1 MHACS
6 ACVRAC
12 VRPASLRASREQR
25 AMRMD
30 FSWTLQQQKRRATLA
45 KSMLHPP
52 TPTHAAS
59 IHRRRAGR
67 ARRALGAPLDHAR
80 THCRH
85 ARVHV
90 RTHTWSHAECRSY
103 IGTPSASLMHSRTQ
117 RPTSAP
123 HPPLPHAPPS
133 ARVTHARTACRHAR
147 VHRAHSQVRGPN
159 PRVVHP
165 PSPRSHAK
173 TYAPP
178 PRRALCPCT
187 AVSPLRGCLAAPLH
201 VATRRQPGA
210 SEVTTPSSTP
220 HVAQSPRRFEMG
232 FLRHHV

>member
-1 MHACS
+1 L
-6 ACVRAC
+6 
-12 VRPASLRASREQR
+12 PAERTLGSQVPSQSRCC
-25 AMRMD
+25 
-30 FSWTLQQQKRRATLA
+30 TL
-45 KSMLHPP
+45 P
-52 TPTHAAS
+52 TPTPAAS
-59 IHRRRAGR
+59 IHRRTSMAGATR
-67 ARRALGAPLDHAR
+67 ARCIALGVDHAR

-187 AVSPLRGCLAAPLH
+187 AVSPLRGCLAAPLY
-201 VATRRQPGA
+201 AAARRQPGA
-210 SEVTTPSSTP
+210 SEVATPSSTP
-220 HVAQSPRRFEMG
+220 PVPHSLLSLESSLECRLNLSG
-232 FLRHHV
+232 YG